1 MRETGFTDI
10 SDPPK
15 VRSSPSLTALG
26 SIGNNLQL
34 PEGTT
39 EMRTFRLMHRLAVF
53 AVAIMCVIISLESF
67 STAVVI
73 LRGQISRD
81 LPIET
86 YTANLITDYAGTTTI
101 KESPLVLQVLEGS
114 TSPLNISL
122 YLETP
127 SAHSHT
133 GCSNVANYNRGL
145 YSNEYLRFIFSR
157 LQAHAAYN
165 LSYLAELELIAPV
178 VDCTFEL
185 LVLGDQTVLSVY
197 YLVRNT
203 SDTDQ
208 VLLLSTSLSTQ
219 DYEVAQQFQRGA
231 GTIVLIAAIKDTQAT
246 ALEHHI
252 AVALNYPYVA
262 EPEFLYAELEGIDGD
277 NYWLLKTLPNQ
288 RNLDPAKEVR
298 MARRFGRYKGDPTA
312 QSNIETVHWDLPGD
326 PASELRV
333 EVVWP
338 CCTARFVGVD
348 ACDSRS
354 FRSQRHFQPERAFI
368 CDLQTPAQRPRVGG

>member
-127 SAHSHT
+127 PLT
-133 GCSNVANYNRGL
+133 RTL
-145 YSNEYLRFIFSR
+145 
-157 LQAHAAYN
+157 AA
-165 LSYLAELELIAPV
+165 
-178 VDCTFEL
+178 
-185 LVLGDQTVLSVY
+185 QTWQ
-197 YLVRNT
+197 T
-203 SDTDQ
+203 T
-208 VLLLSTSLSTQ
+208 
-219 DYEVAQQFQRGA
+219 
-231 GTIVLIAAIKDTQAT
+231 
-246 ALEHHI
+246 I
-252 AVALNYPYVA
+252 AVSTATSTCA
-262 EPEFLYAELEGIDGD
+262 SSSRGFRRT
-277 NYWLLKTLPNQ
+277 LLTTS
-288 RNLDPAKEVR
+288 R
-298 MARRFGRYKGDPTA
+298 TW
-312 QSNIETVHWDLPGD
+312 QS
-326 PASELRV
+326 
-333 EVVWP
+333 
-338 CCTARFVGVD
+338 
-348 ACDSRS
+348 
-354 FRSQRHFQPERAFI
+354 
-368 CDLQTPAQRPRVGG
+368 